1 MQGKDQTGFAKGN
14 AMVDDTTWKDMKQ
27 HAFEAYAKEGRMD
40 VHDLEKI
47 VEVGCADG
55 GFDDNEKAVLIN
67 IIANLTRADMSDAMW
82 AKVAELIHQFDL
94 GHDDDATMEH
104 VAEEHEDEL

>member
-1 MQGKDQTGFAKGN
+1 MQGKDQTGFAEGN

-27 HAFEAYAKEGRMD
+27 HAFEAYATEGRMD

-67 IIANLTRADMSDAMW
+67 IIANLTLADMSAAMW
-82 AKVAELIHQFDL
+82 AKVDELIQRFDL

>member
-1 MQGKDQTGFAKGN
+1 
-14 AMVDDTTWKDMKQ
+14 MVDDTTWKEMKQ
-27 HAFEAYAKEGRMD
+27 HAFEAYATEGRMD

-47 VEVGCADG
+47 VEVGYADG

-67 IIANLTRADMSDAMW
+67 IIANLTGADMSNAMW
-82 AKVAELIHQFDL
+82 AKVDELIQHFDL
-94 GHDDDATMEH
+94 GHDSDATMEH

>member
-1 MQGKDQTGFAKGN
+1 MPGQDQEGDAKGN
-14 AMVDDTTWKDMKQ
+14 AMVDDTTWKEMKQ
-27 HAFEAYAKEGRMD
+27 HAFEAYARDGRMD

-47 VEVGCADG
+47 VEIGCAND

-67 IIANLTRADMSDAMW
+67 IIASLTRADMSDAMW
-82 AKVAELIHQFDL
+82 AKVDELIHKFDL
-94 GHDDDATMEH
+94 GHDSDATMEH

>member
-1 MQGKDQTGFAKGN
+1 MQGKDEAGFAKGN

-47 VEVGCADG
+47 VETGCVDG
-55 GFDDNEKAVLIN
+55 GFDDNEKAVFIN

-94 GHDDDATMEH
+94 GHDNDATMEH

>member
-1 MQGKDQTGFAKGN
+1 
-14 AMVDDTTWKDMKQ
+14 MVDDTTWKDMKQ
-27 HAFEAYAKEGRMD
+27 HAFEAYAKDGRMD

-47 VEVGCADG
+47 VEAGCADG
-55 GFDDNEKAVLIN
+55 DFDDKEKTVLIN
-67 IIANLTRADMSDAMW
+67 IIASLTLADMSAAMW
-82 AKVAELIHQFDL
+82 AKVDELIQQFDL